1 MVGKVTQKKF
11 NTDFI
16 PTISDSESDVPDLDS
31 DEEVALDDNTNNGSK
46 NGNTKN
52 SAKAVKSAKK
62 NEKSNGNQKEKSK
75 KGKGKKGKKDI
86 NTDDDDGGEEEDE
99 EGKEGANGENKVSKD
114 LNPDFVFS
122 VDDLGTSTTFD
133 GWNFGLDG
141 DKDGSDAKNGKK
153 DVDLDDIIRRKGGL
167 SGKISVAD
175 KKEDDDDDEAVGDED
190 AEVEDDDNDD
200 GDAEN
205 DEDEVSENAED
216 DNDDELAMDGFGM
229 GSKNK
234 DNNDDDSAASASE
247 NDDAED
253 DDENYNE
260 QSENEMEIDSAGDD
274 DDDENED
281 GEVDSVDAIAKY
293 YDQEEGEAAKQQ
305 AHKSFQSLQL
315 SRPILKSLSALNY
328 STPTP
333 IQSASIPIA
342 LLGRDIVAGAVTGS
356 GKTAAYMIPIIE
368 RLLYKPAKIA
378 KTRVIVLTPTRE
390 LAIQVADVGRKLGQF
405 VQNLSFGLAVG
416 GLNLRQQ
423 EQELKKR
430 PDIVI
435 ATPGR
440 LIDHIRNSPSFSV
453 DDVEIV
459 IMDEADRMLE
469 EGFEKEMQEIVELL
483 PTKRQTMLFSAT
495 MNSSIK
501 QLIAWSLQKPVRIM
515 IDPPK
520 TAASGLVQ
528 EFVRVRKRDEL
539 KPALLY
545 TILSKLDPKQRT
557 IIFISTKDMCH
568 KLRIKLG
575 LLGLR
580 VGELHGG
587 LSQEQRLKS
596 VTLFKNSTVPVLL
609 CTDLA
614 ARGLD
619 IPKIEVVINFDMPK
633 THEIYLHRVG
643 RTARAGRDGLSI
655 SFVGEAKRE
664 RAIVREVVKN
674 VEESKKGKAFG
685 RNADWDEVDRVDKIL
700 ESKKDLIQEIIDE
713 EKSEKEVLAAEMEL
727 RKGENMLRYKE
738 EIESRPK
745 RTWFMT
751 EKEKK
756 DDKNRVLEALGK
768 NKKINSKK
776 RKREEAL
783 ADAGNSMRSYKKTS
797 KDRKDNDIK
806 RINKA
811 SSKKNGGKGKKGQ
824 KKN

>member
-1 MVGKVTQKKF
+1 MKSRSKSSEAKF
-11 NTDFI
+11 NSDFI

-31 DEEVALDDNTNNGSK
+31 EDEKNDDQELIGKESTGDSTGNSNDLKNSKAKKKSKSKAKSKSKTKTKGSQGDEESDAELT
-46 NGNTKN
+46 
-52 SAKAVKSAKK
+52 
-62 NEKSNGNQKEKSK
+62 
-75 KGKGKKGKKDI
+75 
-86 NTDDDDGGEEEDE
+86 
-99 EGKEGANGENKVSKD
+99 GENQVAKD

-122 VDDLGTSTTFD
+122 VEDFGSTAIFD
-133 GWNFGLDG
+133 GWDFGLDG
-141 DKDGSDAKNGKK
+141 DKGTNNGETVRK
-153 DVDLDDIIRRKGGL
+153 DIDLDDIIRRKGGL
-167 SGKISVAD
+167 SGKIDISGKDEEDESAKDDHSKEEDSSSVD
-175 KKEDDDDDEAVGDED
+175 SDNDTDSLQGDDNDSSV
-190 AEVEDDDNDD
+190 DDDN
-200 GDAEN
+200 AEL
-205 DEDEVSENAED
+205 D
-216 DNDDELAMDGFGM
+216 DDELALDGFGM
-229 GSKNK
+229 G
-234 DNNDDDSAASASE
+234 AADTTKANE
-247 NDDAED
+247 DIEDAED
-253 DDENYNE
+253 K
-260 QSENEMEIDSAGDD
+260 STSAGNDLVPLEKD
-274 DDDENED
+274 DDDE
-281 GEVDSVDAIAKY
+281 GENNSDDEADSAEAIAKY
-293 YDQEEGEAAKQQ
+293 YDEEEGVAAKQQ
-305 AHKSFQSLQL
+305 AHKTFQSLQL
-315 SRPILKSLSALNY
+315 SRPILKALSALNY

-333 IQSASIPIA
+333 IQAASIPIA

-356 GKTAAYMIPIIE
+356 GKTAAYIIPIIE

-459 IMDEADRMLE
+459 VMDEADRMLE

-483 PTKRQTMLFSAT
+483 PRKRQTMLFSAT

-520 TAASGLVQ
+520 TAASGLMQ
-528 EFVRVRKRDEL
+528 EFVRIRKRDEL

-545 TILSKLDPKQRT
+545 TILSKLDPKQRV

-619 IPKIEVVINFDMPK
+619 IPKIEVVVNYDMPK

-674 VEESKKGKAFG
+674 VEESKKGKVFG
-685 RNADWDEVDRVDKIL
+685 RNADWDEVDRVNAIL

-713 EKSEKEVLAAEMEL
+713 EKHEKEVLAAEMEL
-727 RKGENMLRYKE
+727 KKGENLLKYKE

-756 DDKNRVLEALGK
+756 EDKKRVFEALGAT
-768 NKKINSKK
+768 KKTLNNKK

-783 ADAGNSMRSYKKTS
+783 ADSGGSLRSYKKTS
-797 KDRKDNDIK
+797 KDRKENDTK

-811 SSKKNGGKGKKGQ
+811 TSKKAGKGKKG
-824 KKN
+824 KKRSY

>member
-1 MVGKVTQKKF
+1 MVKITEKKF

-31 DEEVALDDNTNNGSK
+31 DDEIINEDDKIKDEELTLKKKVSK
-46 NGNTKN
+46 
-52 SAKAVKSAKK
+52 
-62 NEKSNGNQKEKSK
+62 KEKKALKKSKANK
-75 KGKGKKGKKDI
+75 KGGKKD
-86 NTDDDDGGEEEDE
+86 NENENEDADVDADD
-99 EGKEGANGENKVSKD
+99 KENQVSKD

-122 VDDLGTSTTFD
+122 VEDLGSTTTFD
-133 GWNFGLDG
+133 GWDFGADTS
-141 DKDGSDAKNGKK
+141 KSNGQLVKK

-167 SGKISVAD
+167 SGKVD
-175 KKEDDDDDEAVGDED
+175 VNTN
-190 AEVEDDDNDD
+190 EDDDNADEV
-200 GDAEN
+200 DAELDEEQDSEEGDNN
-205 DEDEVSENAED
+205 D
-216 DNDDELAMDGFGM
+216 DDELALDGFGM
-229 GSKNK
+229 GAESKEDTENSKTK
-234 DNNDDDSAASASE
+234 DSE
-247 NDDAED
+247 VEEEED
-253 DDENYNE
+253 DDDNE
-260 QSENEMEIDSAGDD
+260 DEEDEDEDDEDEREELHFGGNSKDDELKEEGDSA
-274 DDDENED
+274 E
-281 GEVDSVDAIAKY
+281 AIAKY
-293 YDQEEGEAAKQQ
+293 YDEDEGTAAKEQ
-305 AHKSFQSLQL
+305 AHKTFQSLQL
-315 SRPILKSLSALNY
+315 SRPILKALSALNY
-328 STPTP
+328 SLPTP

-356 GKTAAYMIPIIE
+356 GKTAAYIIPVIE

-501 QLIAWSLQKPVRIM
+501 QLISWSLQKPVRIM

-520 TAASGLVQ
+520 TSASGLIQ

-545 TILSKLDPKQRT
+545 TILSKLDPKQRI

-596 VTLFKNSTVPVLL
+596 VTLFKNSTVPILL

-685 RNADWDEVDRVDKIL
+685 RNADWDEIDRVDKIL
-700 ESKKDLIQEIIDE
+700 ESKKDLIDEIVDE
-713 EKSEKEVLAAEMEL
+713 EKHEKEVLAAEMEL
-727 RKGENMLRYKE
+727 KKGENMLRYKE

-745 RTWFMT
+745 RTWFMS

-756 DDKNRVLEALGK
+756 EDKNRVLEALGK
-768 NKKINSKK
+768 NKKPNSKK

-783 ADAGNSMRSYKKTS
+783 ADAGDRSYKKTG
-797 KDRKDNDIK
+797 KDRRENDVK
-806 RINKA
+806 RINK
-811 SSKKNGGKGKKGQ
+811 SNSKKNSKGGKKGKK
-824 KKN
+824 KN

>member
-1 MVGKVTQKKF
+1 MVKQAKSTQAKF
-11 NTDFI
+11 NLDFI

-31 DEEVALDDNTNNGSK
+31 EDEKNLDQDSTVKGAETIGSTKAKESKKSKAKAKAKAKSKSKSKSELKAEDDENIDDDEESK
-46 NGNTKN
+46 NDTKL
-52 SAKAVKSAKK
+52 
-62 NEKSNGNQKEKSK
+62 
-75 KGKGKKGKKDI
+75 
-86 NTDDDDGGEEEDE
+86 
-99 EGKEGANGENKVSKD
+99 SKD

-122 VDDLGTSTTFD
+122 VEDLGSTTTFD
-133 GWNFGLDG
+133 GWDFGLDAS
-141 DKDGSDAKNGKK
+141 KSASKSNAAKL

-167 SGKISVAD
+167 SGKIDVSGR
-175 KKEDDDDDEAVGDED
+175 DEKDVLEVGDEGNSSN
-190 AEVEDDDNDD
+190 EEDDAFEDADD
-200 GDAEN
+200 G
-205 DEDEVSENAED
+205 EDVELD
-216 DNDDELAMDGFGM
+216 DDELALDGFGM
-229 GSKNK
+229 GAETGDKNEEEAVDAETVS
-234 DNNDDDSAASASE
+234 DNDESQLTELAPDGKYDEDDLAKEEDSAEA
-247 NDDAED
+247 
-253 DDENYNE
+253 
-260 QSENEMEIDSAGDD
+260 M
-274 DDDENED
+274 
-281 GEVDSVDAIAKY
+281 AKY
-293 YDQEEGEAAKQQ
+293 YDEDEGTSAKEQ

-315 SRPILKSLSALNY
+315 SRPVLKALSALNY
-328 STPTP
+328 SLPTP

-368 RLLYKPAKIA
+368 RLLYKPAKIS

-405 VQNLSFGLAVG
+405 VQNLTFGLAVG

-453 DDVEIV
+453 DGVEIV

-501 QLIAWSLQKPVRIM
+501 QLITWSLQKPVRIM

-520 TAASGLVQ
+520 TSASGLIQ
-528 EFVRVRKRDEL
+528 EFVRIRKRDEM

-545 TILSKLDPKQRT
+545 SILAKLDPKQRV

-568 KLRIKLG
+568 KLRIRLG

-619 IPKIEVVINFDMPK
+619 IPKIEVVINYDMPK

-643 RTARAGRDGLSI
+643 RTARAGRDGESI

-674 VEESKKGKAFG
+674 VEESKKGKVFG
-685 RNADWDEVDRVDKIL
+685 RNADWDEVDRVNKVL
-700 ESKKDLIQEIIDE
+700 ESKKDLIEEIIDE
-713 EKSEKEVLAAEMEL
+713 EKHEKEVLAAEMEL
-727 RKGENMLRYKE
+727 KKGENMLRYKE

-745 RTWFMT
+745 RTWFMS

-756 DDKNRVLEALGK
+756 EDKNKIHHALSST
-768 NKKINSKK
+768 KKVMNSKK
-776 RKREEAL
+776 RKREEAM
-783 ADAGNSMRSYKKTS
+783 ADFGKSSKIYKKTG
-797 KDRKDNDIK
+797 KDRMENDTK

-811 SSKKNGGKGKKGQ
+811 TSKKNSKGKKGG
-824 KKN
+824 KKRS

>member
-1 MVGKVTQKKF
+1 MKSRSKSSEAKF
-11 NTDFI
+11 NSDFI

-31 DEEVALDDNTNNGSK
+31 EDEKNDDQELIGKESTGDSTGNSNDLKNSKAKKKSKSKAKSKSKTKTKGSQGDEESDAELT
-46 NGNTKN
+46 
-52 SAKAVKSAKK
+52 
-62 NEKSNGNQKEKSK
+62 
-75 KGKGKKGKKDI
+75 
-86 NTDDDDGGEEEDE
+86 
-99 EGKEGANGENKVSKD
+99 GENQVAKD

-122 VDDLGTSTTFD
+122 VEDFGSTAIFD
-133 GWNFGLDG
+133 GWDFGLDG
-141 DKDGSDAKNGKK
+141 DKGTNNGETVRK
-153 DVDLDDIIRRKGGL
+153 DIDLDDIIRRKGGL
-167 SGKISVAD
+167 SGKIDISGKDEEDESAKDDHSKEEDSSSVD
-175 KKEDDDDDEAVGDED
+175 SDNDTDSLQGDDNDSSA
-190 AEVEDDDNDD
+190 DDDN
-200 GDAEN
+200 AEQ
-205 DEDEVSENAED
+205 D
-216 DNDDELAMDGFGM
+216 DDELALDGFGM
-229 GSKNK
+229 G
-234 DNNDDDSAASASE
+234 AADTTKANE
-247 NDDAED
+247 DIEDAED
-253 DDENYNE
+253 K
-260 QSENEMEIDSAGDD
+260 STSAGNDLVPLEKD
-274 DDDENED
+274 DDDE
-281 GEVDSVDAIAKY
+281 GENNSDDEADSAEAIAKY
-293 YDQEEGEAAKQQ
+293 YDEEEGVAAKQQ
-305 AHKSFQSLQL
+305 AHKTFQSLQL
-315 SRPILKSLSALNY
+315 SRPILKALSALNY

-333 IQSASIPIA
+333 IQAASIPIA

-356 GKTAAYMIPIIE
+356 GKTAAYIIPIIE

-459 IMDEADRMLE
+459 VMDEADRMLE

-483 PTKRQTMLFSAT
+483 PRKRQTMLFSAT

-520 TAASGLVQ
+520 TAASGLMQ
-528 EFVRVRKRDEL
+528 EFVRIRKRDEL

-545 TILSKLDPKQRT
+545 TILSKLDPKQRV

-619 IPKIEVVINFDMPK
+619 IPKIEVVVNYDMPK

-674 VEESKKGKAFG
+674 VEESKKGKVFG
-685 RNADWDEVDRVDKIL
+685 RNADWDEVDRVNAIL

-713 EKSEKEVLAAEMEL
+713 EKHEKEVLAAEMEL
-727 RKGENMLRYKE
+727 KKGENLLKYKE

-756 DDKNRVLEALGK
+756 EDKNRVFEALGAT
-768 NKKINSKK
+768 KKTLNNKK

-783 ADAGNSMRSYKKTS
+783 ADSGGSLRSYKKTS
-797 KDRKDNDIK
+797 KDRKENDTK

-811 SSKKNGGKGKKGQ
+811 TSKKAGKGKKG
-824 KKN
+824 KKRSY

>member
-1 MVGKVTQKKF
+1 MVEMISKPGKKLQSKF

-31 DEEVALDDNTNNGSK
+31 DDEMATKEQEGGEQANEEKVNSK
-46 NGNTKN
+46 
-52 SAKAVKSAKK
+52 
-62 NEKSNGNQKEKSK
+62 KSK
-75 KGKGKKGKKDI
+75 ASKKIKKGKKKNAEDSV
-86 NTDDDDGGEEEDE
+86 NSDDDNDDSKEDQ
-99 EGKEGANGENKVSKD
+99 ENQVSKD
-114 LNPDFVFS
+114 LNPDFIFS
-122 VDDLGTSTTFD
+122 VEDLGSTTTFD
-133 GWNFGLDG
+133 GWDFGADG
-141 DKDGSDAKNGKK
+141 GKSNDDQKK

-167 SGKISVAD
+167 TGKINVNEEQD
-175 KKEDDDDDEAVGDED
+175 IKE
-190 AEVEDDDNDD
+190 NDD
-200 GDAEN
+200 AD
-205 DEDEVSENAED
+205 VD
-216 DNDDELAMDGFGM
+216 DQDDVDGQDDDELAMDGFGM
-229 GSKNK
+229 GAEEKGEIGESENK
-234 DNNDDDSAASASE
+234 DSNDEEESEDEVEDDENNDISSDLEMADG
-247 NDDAED
+247 DDAEQD
-253 DDENYNE
+253 PNA
-260 QSENEMEIDSAGDD
+260 DSA
-274 DDDENED
+274 E
-281 GEVDSVDAIAKY
+281 AIADY
-293 YDQEEGEAAKQQ
+293 FDEDEGHAAKELTHQT
-305 AHKSFQSLQL
+305 FQSLQL
-315 SRPILKSLSALNY
+315 SRPTLKALTALNY
-328 STPTP
+328 SKPTK

-356 GKTAAYMIPIIE
+356 GKTAAYIIPIIE

-378 KTRVIVLTPTRE
+378 KTRVVVLTPTRE
-390 LAIQVADVGRKLGQF
+390 LAIQVADVGRKLGQY
-405 VQNLSFGLAVG
+405 VHNLSFGLAVG

-430 PDIVI
+430 PDVVI

-459 IMDEADRMLE
+459 VMDEADRMLE

-483 PTKRQTMLFSAT
+483 PRKRQTMLFSAT

-501 QLIAWSLQKPVRIM
+501 QLINWSLEKPVRIM

-520 TAASGLVQ
+520 AAASGLVQ

-545 TILSKLDPKQRT
+545 TILSKLDPKQRV
-557 IIFISTKDMCH
+557 IVFISTKDMCH

-596 VTLFKNSTVPVLL
+596 VTLFKKSTVPVLL

-664 RAIVREVVKN
+664 RAIVREVVHN
-674 VEESKKGKAFG
+674 VEESKNGKAVG
-685 RNADWDEVDRVDKIL
+685 RNADWDEVDRANKIL
-700 ESKKDLIQEIIDE
+700 DSKSDLIEEIIEE
-713 EKSEKEVLAAEMEL
+713 EKQEKAVLAAEMEL
-727 RKGENMLRYKE
+727 KKGENMLKYKA

-745 RTWFMT
+745 RTWFMS

-756 DDKNRVLEALGK
+756 EDKSRMAEIFGK
-768 NKKINSKK
+768 TKKTLNSKK
-776 RKREEAL
+776 RKREEAMQ
-783 ADAGNSMRSYKKTS
+783 DASGSRSYKKTS
-797 KDRKDNDIK
+797 KDRKENDIK
-806 RINKA
+806 RINKSTA
-811 SSKKNGGKGKKGQ
+811 KKNGKGKKG
-824 KKN
+824 KK

>member
-1 MVGKVTQKKF
+1 MVQKKTTHKKF

-31 DEEVALDDNTNNGSK
+31 EDEIVQDKEIEKVQEKNSKKAKNKKEKKAKKSKSK
-46 NGNTKN
+46 NT
-52 SAKAVKSAKK
+52 A
-62 NEKSNGNQKEKSK
+62 
-75 KGKGKKGKKDI
+75 
-86 NTDDDDGGEEEDE
+86 TDEEDE
-99 EGKEGANGENKVSKD
+99 DDKENQVSKD
-114 LNPDFVFS
+114 LNPDFIFS
-122 VDDLGTSTTFD
+122 VEDLGSTTNFD
-133 GWNFGLDG
+133 GWDFDLNKDQS
-141 DKDGSDAKNGKK
+141 KDGLKK

-167 SGKISVAD
+167 SGKVKINKDDESGNHDDDEEAD
-175 KKEDDDDDEAVGDED
+175 EHDEETNKESEDEDNDEDDDDD
-190 AEVEDDDNDD
+190 DDD
-200 GDAEN
+200 
-205 DEDEVSENAED
+205 
-216 DNDDELAMDGFGM
+216 DDELALDGFGM
-229 GSKNK
+229 GATPK
-234 DNNDDDSAASASE
+234 DIDVSENTNNDDSDDSNGE
-247 NDDAED
+247 NDSDGSSD
-253 DDENYNE
+253 TENTGEGAIDKENGSDLDLGISDNE
-260 QSENEMEIDSAGDD
+260 EN
-274 DDDENED
+274 ENED
-281 GEVDSVDAIAKY
+281 SAEAISKYFDEDEGQVAK
-293 YDQEEGEAAKQQ
+293 EQ

-315 SRPILKSLSALNY
+315 SRPILKSLTALNY
-328 STPTP
+328 SSPTP

-368 RLLYKPAKIA
+368 RLLYKPAKVA

-390 LAIQVADVGRKLGQF
+390 LAIQVADVGKKLGQY
-405 VQNLSFGLAVG
+405 VSNLSFGLAVG

-423 EQELKKR
+423 EQQLKTR
-430 PDIVI
+430 PDVVI

-483 PTKRQTMLFSAT
+483 PRKRQTMLFSAT

-528 EFVRVRKRDEL
+528 EFVRIRKREEL

-545 TILSKLDPKQRT
+545 SILSRFDPKQRV
-557 IIFISTKDMCH
+557 IVFVSTKDMCH

-619 IPKIEVVINFDMPK
+619 IPKIEVVVNFDMPK

-643 RTARAGRDGLSI
+643 RTARAGREGMSI

-664 RAIVREVVKN
+664 RAIVREVIKN
-674 VEESKKGKAFG
+674 VEESKKGKAVG
-685 RNADWDEVDRVDKIL
+685 RNADWDEIDRVNEIL
-700 ESKKDLIQEIIDE
+700 DAKKDLINEIIDE
-713 EKSEKEVLAAEMEL
+713 EKQEKAVLAAEMEL
-727 RKGENMLRYKE
+727 KKGENMLKYKD
-738 EIESRPK
+738 EIQSRPK
-745 RTWFMT
+745 RTWFMS
-751 EKEKK
+751 EKEKREE
-756 DDKNRVLEALGK
+756 KNKLKSTLGK
-768 NKKINSKK
+768 TTKLNSKK

-783 ADAGNSMRSYKKTS
+783 AEAGNTRSYKKTS
-797 KDRKDNDIK
+797 KDRSDNNTK

-811 SSKKNGGKGKKGQ
+811 SSKGKKG
-824 KKN
+824 KRRS

>member
-1 MVGKVTQKKF
+1 MKSRSKSSEAKF
-11 NTDFI
+11 NSDFI

-31 DEEVALDDNTNNGSK
+31 EDEKNDDQELIGKESTGDSTGNSNDLKNSKAKKKSKSKAKSKSKTKTKGSQGDEESDAELT
-46 NGNTKN
+46 
-52 SAKAVKSAKK
+52 
-62 NEKSNGNQKEKSK
+62 
-75 KGKGKKGKKDI
+75 
-86 NTDDDDGGEEEDE
+86 
-99 EGKEGANGENKVSKD
+99 GENQVAKD

-122 VDDLGTSTTFD
+122 VEDFGSTAIFD
-133 GWNFGLDG
+133 GWDFGLDG
-141 DKDGSDAKNGKK
+141 DKGTNNGETVRK
-153 DVDLDDIIRRKGGL
+153 DIDLDDIIRRKGGL
-167 SGKISVAD
+167 SGKIDISGKDEEDESAKDDHSKEEDSSSVD
-175 KKEDDDDDEAVGDED
+175 SDNDTDSLQGDDNDSSA
-190 AEVEDDDNDD
+190 DDDN
-200 GDAEN
+200 AEL
-205 DEDEVSENAED
+205 D
-216 DNDDELAMDGFGM
+216 DDELALDGFGM
-229 GSKNK
+229 G
-234 DNNDDDSAASASE
+234 AADTTKANE
-247 NDDAED
+247 DIEDAED
-253 DDENYNE
+253 K
-260 QSENEMEIDSAGDD
+260 STSAGNDLVPLEKD
-274 DDDENED
+274 DDDE
-281 GEVDSVDAIAKY
+281 GENNSDDEADSAEAIAKY
-293 YDQEEGEAAKQQ
+293 YDEEEGVAAKQQ
-305 AHKSFQSLQL
+305 AHKTFQSLQL
-315 SRPILKSLSALNY
+315 SRPILKALSALNY

-333 IQSASIPIA
+333 IQAASIPIA

-356 GKTAAYMIPIIE
+356 GKTAAYIIPIIE

-459 IMDEADRMLE
+459 VMDEADRMLE

-483 PTKRQTMLFSAT
+483 PRKRQTMLFSAT

-520 TAASGLVQ
+520 TAASGLMQ
-528 EFVRVRKRDEL
+528 EFVRIRKRDEL

-545 TILSKLDPKQRT
+545 TILSKLDPKQRV

-619 IPKIEVVINFDMPK
+619 IPKIEVVVNYDMPK

-674 VEESKKGKAFG
+674 VEESKKGKVFG
-685 RNADWDEVDRVDKIL
+685 RNADWDEVDRVNAIL

-713 EKSEKEVLAAEMEL
+713 EKHEKEVLAAEMEL
-727 RKGENMLRYKE
+727 KKGENLLKYKE

-756 DDKNRVLEALGK
+756 EDKNRVFEALGAT
-768 NKKINSKK
+768 KKTLNNKK

-783 ADAGNSMRSYKKTS
+783 ADSGGSLRSYKKTS
-797 KDRKDNDIK
+797 KDRKENDTK

-811 SSKKNGGKGKKGQ
+811 TSKKAGKGKKG
-824 KKN
+824 KKRSY

>member
-1 MVGKVTQKKF
+1 MKSRSKSSEAKF
-11 NTDFI
+11 NSDFI

-31 DEEVALDDNTNNGSK
+31 EDEKNDDQELIGKESTGDSTGNSSDLKISKAKKKSKSKAKSKSKTKTKGSQGDEESDAELT
-46 NGNTKN
+46 
-52 SAKAVKSAKK
+52 
-62 NEKSNGNQKEKSK
+62 
-75 KGKGKKGKKDI
+75 
-86 NTDDDDGGEEEDE
+86 
-99 EGKEGANGENKVSKD
+99 GENQVAKD

-122 VDDLGTSTTFD
+122 VEDFGSTAIFD
-133 GWNFGLDG
+133 GWDFGLDG
-141 DKDGSDAKNGKK
+141 DKGTNNGETVRK
-153 DVDLDDIIRRKGGL
+153 DIDLDDIIRRKGGL
-167 SGKISVAD
+167 SGKIDISGKDEEDESAKDDHSKEEDSSSVD
-175 KKEDDDDDEAVGDED
+175 SDNDTDSLQGDDNDSSA
-190 AEVEDDDNDD
+190 DDDN
-200 GDAEN
+200 AEL
-205 DEDEVSENAED
+205 D
-216 DNDDELAMDGFGM
+216 DDELALDGFGM
-229 GSKNK
+229 G
-234 DNNDDDSAASASE
+234 AADTTKANE
-247 NDDAED
+247 DIEDAED
-253 DDENYNE
+253 K
-260 QSENEMEIDSAGDD
+260 STSAGNDLVPLEKD
-274 DDDENED
+274 DDDE
-281 GEVDSVDAIAKY
+281 GENNSDDEADSAEAIAKY
-293 YDQEEGEAAKQQ
+293 YDEEEGVAAKQQ
-305 AHKSFQSLQL
+305 AHKTFQSLQL
-315 SRPILKSLSALNY
+315 SRPILKALSALNY

-333 IQSASIPIA
+333 IQAASIPIA

-356 GKTAAYMIPIIE
+356 GKTAAYIIPIIE

-459 IMDEADRMLE
+459 VMDEADRMLE

-483 PTKRQTMLFSAT
+483 PRKRQTMLFSAT

-520 TAASGLVQ
+520 TAASGLMQ
-528 EFVRVRKRDEL
+528 EFVRIRKRDEL

-545 TILSKLDPKQRT
+545 TILSKLDPKQRV

-619 IPKIEVVINFDMPK
+619 IPKIEVVVNYDMPK

-674 VEESKKGKAFG
+674 VEESKKGKVFG
-685 RNADWDEVDRVDKIL
+685 RNADWDEVDRVNAIL

-713 EKSEKEVLAAEMEL
+713 E
-727 RKGENMLRYKE
+727 N
-738 EIESRPK
+738 
-745 RTWFMT
+745 T
-751 EKEKK
+751 
-756 DDKNRVLEALGK
+756 
-768 NKKINSKK
+768 
-776 RKREEAL
+776 RKRF
-783 ADAGNSMRSYKKTS
+783 
-797 KDRKDNDIK
+797 
-806 RINKA
+806 
-811 SSKKNGGKGKKGQ
+811 
-824 KKN
+824 

>member
-1 MVGKVTQKKF
+1 MGVTTKRNTSNKKASSKF
-11 NTDFI
+11 NLDFI

-31 DEEVALDDNTNNGSK
+31 EEEIDNKDK
-46 NGNTKN
+46 NSDKELTKN
-52 SAKAVKSAKK
+52 D
-62 NEKSNGNQKEKSK
+62 NEKNKSK
-75 KGKGKKGKKDI
+75 KLKKSNKKGKKKDSNDSEI
-86 NTDDDDGGEEEDE
+86 DSDE
-99 EGKEGANGENKVSKD
+99 EIENNNEVKVSKD
-114 LNPDFVFS
+114 LNPDYIFS
-122 VDDLGTSTTFD
+122 VEDLGSTDAFD
-133 GWNFGLDG
+133 GWNFDVNSNNN
-141 DKDGSDAKNGKK
+141 KDDIKK

-167 SGKISVAD
+167 TGRIDIKDNSKNNDNDNDDDDDLASGSD
-175 KKEDDDDDEAVGDED
+175 NEDDDDDEEEEEEEEENAS
-190 AEVEDDDNDD
+190 DDDVELD
-200 GDAEN
+200 
-205 DEDEVSENAED
+205 
-216 DNDDELAMDGFGM
+216 DDELAMDGFGM
-229 GSKNK
+229 GAEPAKEDEEKKENEEENGDANES
-234 DNNDDDSAASASE
+234 DDDL
-247 NDDAED
+247 
-253 DDENYNE
+253 
-260 QSENEMEIDSAGDD
+260 DD
-274 DDDENED
+274 DDDEKRKLVLKNDDNISED
-281 GEVDSVDAIAKY
+281 EKEQDSAEAIAEY
-293 YDQEEGEAAKQQ
+293 YDENEGDAAREQV
-305 AHKSFQSLQL
+305 HKTFQSLQL
-315 SRPILKSLSALNY
+315 SRPIIKSLTALNY
-328 STPTP
+328 SKPTP

-368 RLLYKPAKIA
+368 RLLYKPSKVA
-378 KTRVIVLTPTRE
+378 KTRVIVLAPTRE
-390 LAIQVADVGRKLGQF
+390 LAIQVADVGRKLAQYIG
-405 VQNLSFGLAVG
+405 NLTIGLAVG

-453 DDVEIV
+453 DSVEIV
-459 IMDEADRMLE
+459 VMDEADRMLE

-483 PTKRQTMLFSAT
+483 PRKRQTMLFSAT

-501 QLIAWSLQKPVRIM
+501 QLIAWSLDKPVRIM

-528 EFVRVRKRDEL
+528 EFVRVRKREES

-545 TILSKLDPKQRT
+545 SILSKLDQKQR
-557 IIFISTKDMCH
+557 IIVFVSTKDMCH

-575 LLGLR
+575 LLGMR

-587 LSQEQRLKS
+587 LSQEQRLSS
-596 VTLFKNSTVPVLL
+596 VTLFKKATVNILL

-643 RTARAGRDGLSI
+643 RTARAGREGISI

-664 RAIVREVVKN
+664 RAIVREVIKN
-674 VEESKKGKAFG
+674 VEESKTGKALG
-685 RNADWDEVDRVDKIL
+685 RNADWDEVDRVNKIL
-700 ESKKDLIQEIIDE
+700 ESKNDLIQEIIDE
-713 EKSEKEVLAAEMEL
+713 EKQEKAVLAAEMEL
-727 RKGENMLRYKE
+727 KKGENMLKYKE

-756 DDKNRVLEALGK
+756 DEKNKVFEALGK
-768 NKKINSKK
+768 TKKKMNSKK

-783 ADAGNSMRSYKKTS
+783 EDAGDSSRSYKKTS
-797 KDRKDNDIK
+797 KDRHENDIK
-806 RINKA
+806 RINKS
-811 SSKKNGGKGKKGQ
+811 SSKKNSKGKGKKNF
-824 KKN
+824 KKRN

>member
-1 MVGKVTQKKF
+1 MVKQVESKQAKF
-11 NTDFI
+11 NSDFI

-31 DEEVALDDNTNNGSK
+31 EDERVLDQDPTMTGAETNSSTKVNESK
-46 NGNTKN
+46 
-52 SAKAVKSAKK
+52 KSKPKTTA
-62 NEKSNGNQKEKSK
+62 KEKSSAK
-75 KGKGKKGKKDI
+75 PKSKSKSKSKSESKAEDDE
-86 NTDDDDGGEEEDE
+86 NNSDDDESKNET
-99 EGKEGANGENKVSKD
+99 KVSKD

-122 VDDLGTSTTFD
+122 VEDLGSTTTFD
-133 GWNFGLDG
+133 GWDFGLDAS
-141 DKDGSDAKNGKK
+141 KSASNSNAVKQ

-167 SGKISVAD
+167 SGKVDVSGR
-175 KKEDDDDDEAVGDED
+175 DEKD
-190 AEVEDDDNDD
+190 AFE
-200 GDAEN
+200 GK
-205 DEDEVSENAED
+205 DEDEATIDGEGNSSNEENDADESEDVELD
-216 DNDDELAMDGFGM
+216 DDELALDGFGM
-229 GSKNK
+229 GAETSHKNEEEVSKSEVDS
-234 DNNDDDSAASASE
+234 DN
-247 NDDAED
+247 
-253 DDENYNE
+253 DENQLTELAHDGKY
-260 QSENEMEIDSAGDD
+260 DD
-274 DDDENED
+274 DDVAEEA
-281 GEVDSVDAIAKY
+281 DSAEAMAKY
-293 YDQEEGEAAKQQ
+293 YDEDEGTSAKEQ

-315 SRPILKSLSALNY
+315 SRPVLKALSALNY
-328 STPTP
+328 SLPTP

-368 RLLYKPAKIA
+368 RLLYKPTKIS

-405 VQNLSFGLAVG
+405 VQNLTFGLAVG

-453 DDVEIV
+453 DGVEIV

-495 MNSSIK
+495 MSSSIK

-520 TAASGLVQ
+520 TAASGLIQ
-528 EFVRVRKRDEL
+528 EFVRVRKRDEM

-545 TILSKLDPKQRT
+545 SILSKLDPKQRI

-596 VTLFKNSTVPVLL
+596 VTFFKNSTIPVLL

-619 IPKIEVVINFDMPK
+619 IPKIEVVINYDMPK

-643 RTARAGRDGLSI
+643 RTARAGRDGESI

-674 VEESKKGKAFG
+674 VEESKKGKVFG
-685 RNADWDEVDRVDKIL
+685 RNADWAEVDRVNKVL
-700 ESKKDLIQEIIDE
+700 ESKKDLIEEIIDE
-713 EKSEKEVLAAEMEL
+713 EKHEKEVLAAEMEL
-727 RKGENMLRYKE
+727 KKGENMLRYKE

-756 DDKNRVLEALGK
+756 EDKNKVHQALSST
-768 NKKINSKK
+768 KKVMNSKK
-776 RKREEAL
+776 RKREEAM
-783 ADAGNSMRSYKKTS
+783 ADSGGSSKIYKKTG
-797 KDRKDNDIK
+797 KDRKENDTK

-811 SSKKNGGKGKKGQ
+811 TSKKNGKGKRGGKRS
-824 KKN
+824 